1 MRFPR
6 QGTVKAAPSNQ
17 WRPLEKSQM
26 ETDAWRIQQFGVSLT
41 AASPHTVSAY
51 LSDVNLFIEWVGR
64 QSIVTPDAITKD
76 VVRQYIGFLTTMKMA
91 KRTTGRKL
99 AALRRYFGWLA
110 RNQQISVD
118 PTIGVRTP
126 SDTGRL
132 PKVLTNEQLGA
143 LLHTDDTDQPDW
155 KIARDTAVI
164 ELLYGSGLR
173 VSELCSLD
181 VDSINV
187 KQLAVLVMGK
197 GGKERRV
204 PVGEPSLVALKQW
217 VALRT
222 EVVASPSTV
231 ALFVNTRGT
240 RLGTRDV
247 RRIIDARSL
256 APTHPH
262 ALRHTFATHLLDN
275 GADLRAVQEL
285 LGHADVAT
293 TQRYT
298 HVSKERLK
306 SAYGTSHPRA

>member
-1 MRFPR
+1 
-6 QGTVKAAPSNQ
+6 
-17 WRPLEKSQM
+17 M

-41 AASPHTVSAY
+41 AASPHTISAY

-64 QSIVTPDAITKD
+64 QSILTPDAVTKD
-76 VVRQYIGFLTTMKMA
+76 IVRQYIGFLTTMKMA

-99 AALRRYFGWLA
+99 AALRRYFGWMV
-110 RNQQISVD
+110 RNQQILID

-143 LLHTDDTDQPDW
+143 LLHTDDTEQPDW

-187 KQLAVLVMGK
+187 KQLAVSVMGK

-222 EVVASPSTV
+222 EVVANSSTV
-231 ALFVNTRGT
+231 ALFVNSRGT

-262 ALRHTFATHLLDN
+262 ALRHTYATHLLDN

>member
-1 MRFPR
+1 
-6 QGTVKAAPSNQ
+6 
-17 WRPLEKSQM
+17 M

-64 QSIVTPDAITKD
+64 QSIVTPDVVTKD

-126 SDTGRL
+126 SDAGRL

-181 VDSINV
+181 IDSINV
-187 KQLAVLVMGK
+187 KQLAVSVMGK

-217 VALRT
+217 VALRS
-222 EVVASPSTV
+222 EVVTNASTV
-231 ALFVNTRGT
+231 ALFVNSRGT

-262 ALRHTFATHLLDN
+262 ALRHTYATHLLDN

>member
-1 MRFPR
+1 
-6 QGTVKAAPSNQ
+6 
-17 WRPLEKSQM
+17 M

-64 QSIVTPDAITKD
+64 QSIVTPDVVTKD

-181 VDSINV
+181 IDSINV
-187 KQLAVLVMGK
+187 KQLAVSVMGK

-217 VALRT
+217 VALRM
-222 EVVASPSTV
+222 EVVANASTV
-231 ALFVNTRGT
+231 ALFVNSRGT

-262 ALRHTFATHLLDN
+262 ALRHTYATHLLDN

>member
-1 MRFPR
+1 M
-6 QGTVKAAPSNQ
+6 
-17 WRPLEKSQM
+17 SQM

-41 AASPHTVSAY
+41 AASPHTISAY

-64 QSIVTPDAITKD
+64 QSIVTPDAVTKD

-99 AALRRYFGWLA
+99 AALRRYFGWLT
-110 RNQQISVD
+110 RNQKISVD

-181 VDSINV
+181 IDSINV
-187 KQLAVLVMGK
+187 KQLAVSVMGK

-222 EVVASPSTV
+222 EVVANSSTV
-231 ALFVNTRGT
+231 ALFVNSRGT

-262 ALRHTFATHLLDN
+262 ALRHTYATHLLDN

>member
-1 MRFPR
+1 
-6 QGTVKAAPSNQ
+6 
-17 WRPLEKSQM
+17 M

-41 AASPHTVSAY
+41 AASPHTISAY

-64 QSIVTPDAITKD
+64 QSIVTPDAVSKD

-110 RNQQISVD
+110 RNQEISVD

-187 KQLAVLVMGK
+187 KQLAVSVMGK

-222 EVVASPSTV
+222 EVVANSSTV
-231 ALFVNTRGT
+231 ALFVNSRGT

-262 ALRHTFATHLLDN
+262 ALRHTYATHLLDN

>member
-1 MRFPR
+1 
-6 QGTVKAAPSNQ
+6 
-17 WRPLEKSQM
+17 M

-64 QSIVTPDAITKD
+64 QSIVTPDVVTKD

-110 RNQQISVD
+110 RNQQILVD

-181 VDSINV
+181 IDSINV
-187 KQLAVLVMGK
+187 KQLAVSVMGK

-217 VALRT
+217 VALRS
-222 EVVASPSTV
+222 EVVTNASTV
-231 ALFVNTRGT
+231 ALFVNSRGT

-262 ALRHTFATHLLDN
+262 ALRHTYATHLLDN

>member
-1 MRFPR
+1 
-6 QGTVKAAPSNQ
+6 
-17 WRPLEKSQM
+17 M

-64 QSIVTPDAITKD
+64 QSIVTPDAVTKD

-110 RNQQISVD
+110 RNQKISVD

-181 VDSINV
+181 IDSINV
-187 KQLAVLVMGK
+187 KQLAVSVMGK

-222 EVVASPSTV
+222 EVVANSSTV
-231 ALFVNTRGT
+231 ALFVNSRGT

-262 ALRHTFATHLLDN
+262 ALRHTYATHLLDN

>member
-1 MRFPR
+1 
-6 QGTVKAAPSNQ
+6 
-17 WRPLEKSQM
+17 M

-64 QSIVTPDAITKD
+64 QSILTPDAVTKD
-76 VVRQYIGFLTTMKMA
+76 IVRQYIGFLTTMKMA

-99 AALRRYFGWLA
+99 AALRRYFGWMV
-110 RNQQISVD
+110 RNQQISID

-143 LLHTDDTDQPDW
+143 LLHTDDTEQPDW

-187 KQLAVLVMGK
+187 KQLAVSVMGK

-204 PVGEPSLVALKQW
+204 PVGEPSLVALKKW

-222 EVVASPSTV
+222 EVVANSSTV
-231 ALFVNTRGT
+231 ALFVNSRGT

-262 ALRHTFATHLLDN
+262 ALRHTYATHLLDN

-306 SAYGTSHPRA
+306 SAYWTSHPRA

>member
-1 MRFPR
+1 
-6 QGTVKAAPSNQ
+6 
-17 WRPLEKSQM
+17 M

-41 AASPHTVSAY
+41 AASPHTISAY

-64 QSIVTPDAITKD
+64 QSIVTPDAVTKD

-110 RNQQISVD
+110 RNQKISVD

-181 VDSINV
+181 IDSINV
-187 KQLAVLVMGK
+187 KQLAVSVMGK

-217 VALRT
+217 VVLRT
-222 EVVASPSTV
+222 EVVANSSTV
-231 ALFVNTRGT
+231 ALFVNSRGT

-262 ALRHTFATHLLDN
+262 ALRHTYATHLLDN

>member
-1 MRFPR
+1 
-6 QGTVKAAPSNQ
+6 
-17 WRPLEKSQM
+17 M

-41 AASPHTVSAY
+41 AASPHTISAY

-64 QSIVTPDAITKD
+64 QSIVTPDAVTKD

-110 RNQQISVD
+110 RNQKISVD

-155 KIARDTAVI
+155 KMARDTAVI

-187 KQLAVLVMGK
+187 KQLAVSVMGK

-222 EVVASPSTV
+222 EVVANSSTV
-231 ALFVNTRGT
+231 ALFVNSRGT

-262 ALRHTFATHLLDN
+262 ALRHTYATHLLDN

>member
-1 MRFPR
+1 
-6 QGTVKAAPSNQ
+6 
-17 WRPLEKSQM
+17 M

-64 QSIVTPDAITKD
+64 QSIVTPDAVTKD

-181 VDSINV
+181 IDSINV
-187 KQLAVLVMGK
+187 KQLAVSVMGK

-217 VALRT
+217 VALRS
-222 EVVASPSTV
+222 EVVTNASTV
-231 ALFVNTRGT
+231 ALFVNSRGT

-262 ALRHTFATHLLDN
+262 ALRHTYATHLLDN

>member
-1 MRFPR
+1 M
-6 QGTVKAAPSNQ
+6 
-17 WRPLEKSQM
+17 SQM

-64 QSIVTPDAITKD
+64 QSIVTPDVVTKD

-181 VDSINV
+181 IDSINV
-187 KQLAVLVMGK
+187 KQLAVSVMGK

-217 VALRT
+217 VALRS
-222 EVVASPSTV
+222 EVVTNASTV
-231 ALFVNTRGT
+231 ALFVNSRGT

-262 ALRHTFATHLLDN
+262 ALRHTYATHLLDN

>member
-1 MRFPR
+1 M
-6 QGTVKAAPSNQ
+6 
-17 WRPLEKSQM
+17 SQM

-41 AASPHTVSAY
+41 AASPHTISAY

-64 QSIVTPDAITKD
+64 QSIVTPDAVSKD

-110 RNQQISVD
+110 RNQKISVD

-181 VDSINV
+181 IDSINV
-187 KQLAVLVMGK
+187 KQLAVSVMGK

-222 EVVASPSTV
+222 EVVANSSTV
-231 ALFVNTRGT
+231 ALFVNSRGT

-262 ALRHTFATHLLDN
+262 ALRHTYATHLLDN

>member
-1 MRFPR
+1 
-6 QGTVKAAPSNQ
+6 
-17 WRPLEKSQM
+17 M

-64 QSIVTPDAITKD
+64 QSIVTPDVVTKD

-143 LLHTDDTDQPDW
+143 LLQTDDTDQPDW

-181 VDSINV
+181 IDSINV
-187 KQLAVLVMGK
+187 KQLAVSVMGK

-217 VALRT
+217 VALRS
-222 EVVASPSTV
+222 EVVTNASTV
-231 ALFVNTRGT
+231 ALFVNSRGT

-262 ALRHTFATHLLDN
+262 ALRHTYATHLLDN

>member
-1 MRFPR
+1 
-6 QGTVKAAPSNQ
+6 
-17 WRPLEKSQM
+17 M

-64 QSIVTPDAITKD
+64 QSIVTPDVVTKD

-132 PKVLTNEQLGA
+132 PTVLTNEQLGA

-181 VDSINV
+181 IDSINV
-187 KQLAVLVMGK
+187 KQLAVSVMGK

-217 VALRT
+217 VALRS
-222 EVVASPSTV
+222 EVVANASTV
-231 ALFVNTRGT
+231 ALFVNSRGT

-262 ALRHTFATHLLDN
+262 ALRHTYATHLLDN

>member
-1 MRFPR
+1 
-6 QGTVKAAPSNQ
+6 
-17 WRPLEKSQM
+17 M

-41 AASPHTVSAY
+41 AASPHTISAY
-51 LSDVNLFIEWVGR
+51 ISDVNLFIEWVGR
-64 QSIVTPDAITKD
+64 QSILTPDAVTKD
-76 VVRQYIGFLTTMKMA
+76 IVRQYIGFLTTMKMA

-99 AALRRYFGWLA
+99 AALRRYFGWMV
-110 RNQQISVD
+110 RNQQILID

-187 KQLAVLVMGK
+187 KQLAVSVMGK

-222 EVVASPSTV
+222 EVVANSSTV
-231 ALFVNTRGT
+231 ALFVNSRGT

-262 ALRHTFATHLLDN
+262 ALRHTYATHLLDN

>member
-1 MRFPR
+1 
-6 QGTVKAAPSNQ
+6 
-17 WRPLEKSQM
+17 M

-41 AASPHTVSAY
+41 AASPHTISAY

-64 QSIVTPDAITKD
+64 QSIVTPYAVTKD
-76 VVRQYIGFLTTMKMA
+76 IVRQYIGFLTTMKMA

-99 AALRRYFGWLA
+99 AALRRYFGWMV
-110 RNQQISVD
+110 RNQQISID

-143 LLHTDDTDQPDW
+143 LLQTDDTEQPDW

-187 KQLAVLVMGK
+187 KQLAVSVMGK

-222 EVVASPSTV
+222 EVVANSSTV
-231 ALFVNTRGT
+231 ALFVNSRGT

-262 ALRHTFATHLLDN
+262 ALRHTYATHLLDN

>member
-1 MRFPR
+1 
-6 QGTVKAAPSNQ
+6 
-17 WRPLEKSQM
+17 M

-64 QSIVTPDAITKD
+64 QSIVTPDVVTKD

-181 VDSINV
+181 IDSINV
-187 KQLAVLVMGK
+187 KQLAVSVMGK

-217 VALRT
+217 VALRS
-222 EVVASPSTV
+222 EVVANSSTV
-231 ALFVNTRGT
+231 ALFVNSRGT

-262 ALRHTFATHLLDN
+262 ALRHTYATHLLDN

>member
-1 MRFPR
+1 
-6 QGTVKAAPSNQ
+6 
-17 WRPLEKSQM
+17 M

-64 QSIVTPDAITKD
+64 QSIVTPDVVTKD

-181 VDSINV
+181 IDSINV
-187 KQLAVLVMGK
+187 KQLAVSVMGK
-197 GGKERRV
+197 GGKERHV
-204 PVGEPSLVALKQW
+204 PVG
-217 VALRT
+217 
-222 EVVASPSTV
+222 
-231 ALFVNTRGT
+231 GT

-262 ALRHTFATHLLDN
+262 ALRHTYATHLLDN

>member
-1 MRFPR
+1 
-6 QGTVKAAPSNQ
+6 
-17 WRPLEKSQM
+17 M

-41 AASPHTVSAY
+41 AASPHTISAY

-64 QSIVTPDAITKD
+64 QSIVTPDAVTKD
-76 VVRQYIGFLTTMKMA
+76 IVRQYIGFLTTMKMA

-110 RNQQISVD
+110 RNQKISVD

-187 KQLAVLVMGK
+187 KQLAVSVMGK

-222 EVVASPSTV
+222 EVVANSSTV
-231 ALFVNTRGT
+231 ALFVNSRGT

-262 ALRHTFATHLLDN
+262 ALRHTYATHLLDN

-298 HVSKERLK
+298 HVSK
-306 SAYGTSHPRA
+306 